1 MFKSDDTLAALEAAK
16 IRARSALIAEGRT
29 VDGYFAVYRTPEES
43 YPTVMRWKSAIG
55 VDYWYTKAQ
64 ALEHVSEFLK
74 SEA

>member
-1 MFKSDDTLAALEAAK
+1 MFKSDDTIAALEAARIK
-16 IRARSALIAEGRT
+16 ARSVMIAEGRT
-29 VDGYFAVYRTPEES
+29 EDGYFAIYQTPEDS

-64 ALEHVSEFLK
+64 ALGYVAEFLR